1 MKTLLVALIL
11 LSQTTL
17 ASFPEFFGT
26 GPTTSGVGNQANSQV
41 NDPAN
46 LYYLPAMSAWAKKI
60 SIGATM
66 SATTHDFEPIT
77 NIVTENSTTGESG
90 STTVT
95 GDANTTYEDSL
106 NTSAHILFPIINNA
120 GTVGISYFAPVGRLA
135 ETNSGDPKLP
145 EYSLYRARYRRTQ
158 LHLNYALPLNENWAL
173 SVGAHLGFQVS
184 ARVNTDVSL
193 SSNFGSKGNAKT
205 KINPSLGAVL
215 SLAYRNDNQL
225 TYFTFQQEMKSNL
238 EAIATGEI
246 ADPSISLINVGLE
259 SMIYYDPHIVRV
271 GKTLMLD
278 DLELLA
284 SLEYQLWENYEA
296 PLIEINNLGGTVKA
310 SDDYE
315 RLKLKNIFV
324 PKVGAIY
331 HWSDSLALRAGL
343 SYRQT
348 PFDSDF
354 SGAGNT
360 VDTDVLMLSSGLT
373 FDFTFWGKE
382 IQLGGSLQYHKL
394 MEETVTKTSGQE
406 NGAAGSKI
414 GAPGYKLGG
423 NILMAMGGLR
433 INF

>member
-1 MKTLLVALIL
+1 MKIFLLL
-11 LSQTTL
+11 LPLFSYQVN

-26 GPTTSGVGNQANSQV
+26 GPTTSGIGNQANTQV
-41 NDPAN
+41 NDPSN
-46 LYYLPAMSAWAKKI
+46 LYYLPAMSAWAKKV

-66 SATTHDFEPIT
+66 SAASHDFEPIT

-95 GDANTTYEDSL
+95 GDANTNYEDSF
-106 NTSAHILFPIINNA
+106 NTSAHILFPIVNNA
-120 GTVGISYFAPVGRLA
+120 GTIGISYFAPVGKLT

-193 SSNFGSKGNAKT
+193 SNNFGSKGNAKT
-205 KINPSLGAVL
+205 KIDPSLGAIL
-215 SLAYRNDNQL
+215 SLAYRNDNQV

-238 EAIATGEI
+238 EAVATGEI

-259 SMIYYDPHIVRV
+259 SMIYYDPHILRV
-271 GKTLMLD
+271 GTTFQIASLQ
-278 DLELLA
+278 LLT
-284 SLEYQLWENYEA
+284 SLEYQMWENYEA
-296 PLIEINNLGGTVKA
+296 PLIQINNLGGTVRA
-310 SDDYE
+310 SDNYE
-315 RLKLKNIFV
+315 QLKLKNIFV
-324 PKVGAIY
+324 PKLGAIY
-331 HWSDSLALRAGL
+331 NLTDTFALRAGL

-360 VDTDVLMLSSGLT
+360 VDTDVFMLSSGMTL
-373 FDFTFWGKE
+373 DFKFWGKE

-394 MEETVTKTSGQE
+394 MEESVTKTSGQE

-414 GAPGYKLGG
+414 GAPGYTLGG
-423 NILMAMGGLR
+423 SIIMAMGGVR
-433 INF
+433 IHF